1 MLVHIVPPLLCFL
14 LTSTTLVLGILCLS
28 IPNATINFLIPC
40 IFKSMNENDDGDMTA
55 MEQILTRLLGAVLVA
70 YVMNSATFIFYGK
83 TPKDSSNSSHIENSV
98 PVPTMKHQSVNRAI
112 LTSSIYLGFSMLIVT
127 AFEMSFYEFPS
138 HSICKNNALDK
149 ETTFMN
155 PLIISASFVIL
166 GLLGIMISFF
176 PNNDTQN
183 YEYSWKKC
191 LCCCWS
197 NNQRSRRRWQLPLF
211 HGESIIDNDIE
222 NDQISPS
229 PLLSDNYLQS
239 DDVDDH
245 NVSIEQ
251 SQDEWNDE
259 PDVSVETS
267 SQESQSQVESRITG
281 TKRLLK
287 LAGPHSFYLF
297 IGCLVLLVRL
307 PFSLSIPHFVSVTLG
322 ALARSEY
329 NQAKI
334 NILFLFI
341 FGTIDAVLD
350 FFCVFLFGLANLK
363 ITRGLRIDLFMAIL
377 RQEMGF
383 FDENKSGDLSSR
395 LNSDCGNMASDLTW
409 FFRFSIESVVRI
421 FGIVLY
427 MCLRAPKLAACAIS
441 VVPAVAIV
449 NKFYGNWLS
458 KNAQDVQTALAEA
471 NSVAQEALLNI
482 RCVIA
487 FASERIEEK
496 KYHDKID
503 AHYNLNVKQLYA
515 TGFYYMAISTFLINT
530 CVQTLLL
537 YVGMQLIRTEQMRPE
552 VLLAFMLYQSQLQNE
567 VMNLFNS
574 YTSLIKSSGAGSK
587 VFELLDRVV
596 PHPGLGSYDYL
607 RAEQQQSHEKIDLGE
622 IKIDNV
628 TFSYPSR
635 PKKEILKDLSLTVP
649 KGKTIALIGKSG
661 CGKSTLFSLLQRFYE
676 PNDGEIS
683 ISSPNGS
690 SLKELNIVQYRKS
703 IGVVTQDP
711 ILFSGTIKSNISYC
725 IPEGTTDEAIE
736 EAAKLANAHDFVDR
750 FPNKYDTQV
759 GERGVQLSGGE
770 RQRICIAR
778 AIISKPTL
786 LLLDEATS
794 SLDAQSEEKVQEALD
809 HLIKQRHGIMT
820 TIIIAH
826 RLQTI
831 QNVDKIVVVDKG
843 RILEEGSYAQLI
855 ENKDSKYNSMMKG
868 KTN

>member
-1 MLVHIVPPLLCFL
+1 
-14 LTSTTLVLGILCLS
+14 
-28 IPNATINFLIPC
+28 
-40 IFKSMNENDDGDMTA
+40 MTA

-70 YVMNSATFIFYGK
+70 YVMNSATFIFYWK
-83 TPKDSSNSSHIENSV
+83 TTIDSSNSSHNESS
-98 PVPTMKHQSVNRAI
+98 VPTMKHQSVDRAM

-127 AFEMSFYEFPS
+127 VFEMSFYAFPS
-138 HSICKNNALDK
+138 NSICKDNALDQ

-155 PLIISASFVIL
+155 PLIISATFVIL
-166 GLLGIMISFF
+166 GLLGIMNSFF
-176 PNNDTQN
+176 PNDIQN
-183 YEYSWKKC
+183 YFWKKC
-191 LCCCWS
+191 LCCCWT
-197 NNQRSRRRWQLPLF
+197 NIYNQRSRRRWQLPIF

-222 NDQISPS
+222 NDHISPS

-245 NVSIEQ
+245 NIISIEQ

-259 PDVSVETS
+259 PNVSVETLN
-267 SQESQSQVESRITG
+267 QESQSQVESRIKG

-287 LAGPHSFYLF
+287 LAGPHSLYLF
-297 IGCLVLLVRL
+297 VGCLVLLVRL

-322 ALARSEY
+322 ALARSDY
-329 NQAKI
+329 NQAKM

-341 FGTIDAVLD
+341 FGTIDAMLD

-363 ITRGLRIDLFMAIL
+363 ITRGLRIDLFISIL

-427 MCLRAPKLAACAIS
+427 MFLRAPKLAACAIS

-458 KNAQDVQTALAEA
+458 KNAKDVQTALAEA

-487 FASERIEEK
+487 FASELIEEK

-503 AHYNLNVKQLYA
+503 THYDLNVKQLYA

-596 PHPGLGSYDYL
+596 PHPGLGSYDCL
-607 RAEQQQSHEKIDLGE
+607 LAEEQQSHEKIDLGE
-622 IKIDNV
+622 IKIDDV

-635 PKKEILKDLSLTVP
+635 PNEEVLSHLSLTVP

-676 PNDGEIS
+676 PNVGKIL
-683 ISSPNGS
+683 ISSSN
-690 SLKELNIVQYRKS
+690 LKELNIVQYRKS

-711 ILFSGTIKSNISYC
+711 TLFSGTIKSNIGYC
-725 IPEGTTDEAIE
+725 IPEGTIDEEIE
-736 EAAKLANAHDFVDR
+736 EAAKLANAHDFIDR

-759 GERGVQLSGGE
+759 GERGVQLSGGQ

-778 AIISKPTL
+778 AIISKPKL

-794 SLDAQSEEKVQEALD
+794 SLDGDSEKKVQQALD
-809 HLIKQRHGIMT
+809 HLIKQRHGMT

-826 RLQTI
+826 RLDTI
-831 QNVDKIVVVDKG
+831 RDVDKIVVVDGG
-843 RILEEGSYAQLI
+843 RILEEGSYAQVI
-855 ENKDSKYNSMMKG
+855 ANENSKYNTMMKQT
-868 KTN
+868 TNSNNL